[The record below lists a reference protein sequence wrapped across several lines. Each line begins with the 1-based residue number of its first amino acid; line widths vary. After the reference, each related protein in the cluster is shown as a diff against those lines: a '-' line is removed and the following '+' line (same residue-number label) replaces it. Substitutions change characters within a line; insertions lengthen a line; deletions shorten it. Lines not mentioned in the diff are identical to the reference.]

1 VAGACAGSGA
11 RHPNCLNANLSI
23 NSSFGSHFHE
33 QYRASAAPRK
43 GAIMIVLR
51 LIALLAAGLV
61 LIVPPLVA
69 AETSHAGMSGWV
81 ALGGLTGL
89 ALVALSFFYIA
100 ALGNRMRRSGF
111 VRTLGGLLLLIPAAA
126 GVATLATRTDAP
138 LLWGSGLLLSF
149 TVVLFVSFVYPA
161 TPERRQR
168 PMRQRERSER
178 LEPALILVQRHA
190 SSERRSRA

>member
-1 VAGACAGSGA
+1 VTGARAGSGA

-23 NSSFGSHFHE
+23 NSSLGYDLHE

-43 GAIMIVLR
+43 GAIMIFLR

-61 LIVPPLVA
+61 LILPPLVA
-69 AETSHAGMSGWV
+69 AEPPTRACRDGSPS
-81 ALGGLTGL
+81 
-89 ALVALSFFYIA
+89 A
-100 ALGNRMRRSGF
+100 AWPAWRWSRSASSISPRSATACAAPAH

-126 GVATLATRTDAP
+126 GIATLATRTDAA

-149 TVVLFVSFVYPA
+149 TVMLFVSFVYPA

-178 LEPALILVQRHA
+178 
-190 SSERRSRA
+190 RAR